1 MKVVSAKYI
10 DDYKVE
16 LIFDDNKKNIIDFL
30 PVLRNNT
37 VCRKYLDVTRFK
49 KFKVESGNIVWGK
62 NWDMIFTLESL
73 YYNNL
78 K

>member
-16 LIFDDNKKNIIDFL
+16 IIFDDKKKNIINFL
-30 PVLRNNT
+30 PAIKSNP
-37 VCRKYLDVTRFK
+37 VCKKYLDIS
-49 KFKVESGNIVWGK
+49 KFKTFKVDQGNIVWGN

-73 YYNNL
+73 YNNTL
-78 K
+78 Q